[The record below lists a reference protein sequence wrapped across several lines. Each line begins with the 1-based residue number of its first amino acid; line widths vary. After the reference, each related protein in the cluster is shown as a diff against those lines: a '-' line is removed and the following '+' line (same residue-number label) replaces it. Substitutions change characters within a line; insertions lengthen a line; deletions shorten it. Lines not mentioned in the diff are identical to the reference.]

1 MTPGGK
7 NPPSTILKNLFYV
20 YKDTLDECLKY
31 CRAVSIT
38 ITGCEYNIE
47 VRNCAYHQV
56 PLDLDAT
63 SGHSAWR
70 CYVFREGK
78 FSE

>member
-7 NPPSTILKNLFYV
+7 NPPSTILKNLVYV

-31 CRAVSIT
+31 CRAHT
-38 ITGCEYNIE
+38 AITGCEYNVE
-47 VRNCAYHQV
+47 VRNCAYYQV
-56 PLDLDAT
+56 PLNLVST

-70 CYVFREGK
+70 CHVFKESK